1 MVSIDTVYQ
10 RVLALANKEQRGYI
24 PPVKFNLFANQA
36 QMDIFE
42 QYFHDLKLFKRAPGG
57 SADTHADSVDIIREK
72 INVFHFYA
80 RNFNFSLALNDS
92 GLPNDFGDYDLTDA
106 FNDYIYRITEVSVDY
121 SPNDTE
127 ELIDPLSTTRVRATE
142 VEAEDFIMHANSLI
156 LKPSKTHPVW
166 YRYTGEGSENNN
178 RHLIKVTPYPTK
190 RGTNELPLPNLFV
203 SYIKKPSTV
212 QWNGINANGNLVY
225 SGNGTDFELHPSEET
240 KLVVKILQLA
250 AIAMKDPGLLAIASR
265 EDIKNIQ
272 QEKQ

>member
-42 QYFHDLKLFKRAPGG
+42 QYFHDLKLFKRAPG
-57 SADTHADSVDIIREK
+57 SSTDTHADSVDIIREK
-72 INVFHFYA
+72 INVFHHYV
-80 RNFNFSLALNDS
+80 RTPNFTQV
-92 GLPNDFGDYDLTDA
+92 NDFGDYDLTDA

-166 YRYTGEGSENNN
+166 YRYTTGGLTPNV
-178 RHLIKVTPYPTK
+178 RHNIKVTPYPTK

-240 KLVVKILQLA
+240 KLVIKILQLA

>member
-1 MVSIDTVYQ
+1 MVSVDTVYQ

-72 INVFHFYA
+72 INVFHFYTTEQ
-80 RNFNFSLALNDS
+80 NFTEID
-92 GLPNDFGDYDLTDA
+92 DFGNYDLTDA

-142 VEAEDFIMHANSLI
+142 VEAEDFVMYNNSLI

-166 YRYTGEGSENNN
+166 YRYTGEGLQNNN
-178 RHLIKVTPYPTK
+178 SHFLKVVPFPTK

-212 QWNGINANGNLVY
+212 QWNGVNVNGNLLY
-225 SGNGTDFELHPSEET
+225 GGNGVDFELHPSEET